1 MFKKPLNFP
10 GLILLVVWLSQPCW
24 GAKPPLYVR
33 LTTGQHQLLLDDYLI
48 GALYHVERR
57 INQPVKYE
65 GNPVIFADKPWEQG
79 PGPYWNPATQ
89 KVLQIRSAPCWD
101 PDEKVWKLWYFTAHK
116 TAYARSRD
124 GLEWEKP
131 ILGKREYEGSKE
143 NNFVVVQGDPEAFIQ
158 HVLLD
163 PEAAP
168 ERRYKGL
175 IGTSDRKPVISA
187 DGYVFT
193 KLDVPP
199 YQARTSPI

>member
-1 MFKKPLNFP
+1 M
-10 GLILLVVWLSQPCW
+10 
-24 GAKPPLYVR
+24 
-33 LTTGQHQLLLDDYLI
+33 
-48 GALYHVERR
+48 
-57 INQPVKYE
+57 KYE

-131 ILGKREYEGSKE
+131 ILGKREYEGSTA
-143 NNFVVVQGDPEAFIQ
+143 NNLVVVQGDPEAFIQ
-158 HVLLD
+158 HALLD
-163 PEAAP
+163 PDAAP

-193 KLDVPP
+193 KFGCPPHTESGRVPSDIRRGEAAVHRHRQTP
-199 YQARTSPI
+199 GTLRSLSLSFAKHGFREMDGSRIDLGAALLERTIILY

>member
-10 GLILLVVWLSQPCW
+10 GLILLVVWLSQPCG

-101 PDEKVWKLWYFTAHK
+101 PDEKVWKLWYFPRTRQHMHAPGMDWSG
-116 TAYARSRD
+116 RSPSWASGNTRA
-124 GLEWEKP
+124 P
-131 ILGKREYEGSKE
+131 KR
-143 NNFVVVQGDPEAFIQ
+143 
-158 HVLLD
+158 
-163 PEAAP
+163 
-168 ERRYKGL
+168 
-175 IGTSDRKPVISA
+175 TIS
-187 DGYVFT
+187 
-193 KLDVPP
+193 
-199 YQARTSPI
+199 